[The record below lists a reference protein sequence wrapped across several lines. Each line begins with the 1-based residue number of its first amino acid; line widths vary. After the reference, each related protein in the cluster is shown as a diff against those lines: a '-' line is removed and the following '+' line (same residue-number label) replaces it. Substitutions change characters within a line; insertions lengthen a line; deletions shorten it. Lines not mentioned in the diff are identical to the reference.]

1 MVNNYNQD
9 LKKIENNY
17 KEDKERI
24 YSQDKYNIQ

>member
-17 KEDKERI
+17 IEDKERI
-24 YSQDKYNIQ
+24 YSQDKYNI